1 MVLSRAIVIYISHMK
16 LPMKYKVFA
25 LSLVV
30 ASQLI
35 ATTSAHAATTQLTL
49 TVTSSVPPAALSISA
64 PSNLNLGSNVSFP
77 STFTTTFPSEV
88 AVSDTRG
95 TSTNWSSTVLISALS
110 PISGP
115 AIPASVFSY
124 ALGLVSKSG
133 SGTLTQS
140 DAPLPGTASTVLIA
154 TLVGTNV
161 SASWTPT
168 LTLTEPGAP
177 ATGSY
182 TGTVTSS
189 VY

>member
-1 MVLSRAIVIYISHMK
+1 
-16 LPMKYKVFA
+16 
-25 LSLVV
+25 
-30 ASQLI
+30 
-35 ATTSAHAATTQLTL
+35 
-49 TVTSSVPPAALSISA
+49 
-64 PSNLNLGSNVSFP
+64 VSFP

-95 TSTNWSSTVLISALS
+95 TSTGWSSTVLISALS

-133 SGTLTQS
+133 SGTLTQT
-140 DAPLPGTASTVLIA
+140 DAPAPGTASTVLTA
-154 TLVGTNV
+154 SGVATNV